1 MTCLKSHSSKA
12 RMWPSPL
19 GSRVHALSSKVILLL
34 CPSKDPQRSL
44 LFSCWNTHSCC
55 LAAGVADY
63 IFQSRKK
70 GETPILFSSL
80 TYVKKLAELWMDL
93 NFIINL
99 EYVCFS
105 PANKKMHNKF
115 SQHSPKQTNNNK
127 KWFREPFSL
136 KVNLNSTQRKLWD

>member
-1 MTCLKSHSSKA
+1 M
-12 RMWPSPL
+12 
-19 GSRVHALSSKVILLL
+19 LLA
-34 CPSKDPQRSL
+34 PRSYCCSAQVKTL
-44 LFSCWNTHSCC
+44 REACC

-105 PANKKMHNKF
+105 PANKKQCVINFLSTHQN
-115 SQHSPKQTNNNK
+115 KQTTK
-127 KWFREPFSL
+127 KNDLENHL
-136 KVNLNSTQRKLWD
+136 A